1 VKVVATEDAIQTE
14 RTKHHA
20 IVETSAK
27 RNKTNLINA
36 EKGLTS
42 KFSNTKR
49 RTRCSSLD
57 ANCPLSAGRL
67 PSTSSSTSSQSLYN
81 CCHQVSVVVVTNEQ
95 ITSTATSQNNIPEHS
110 TIISQHCEKGNVKDI
125 SCPVFKDS
133 EILANNSIELK
144 EVRPNIPTDIPIDSN
159 QSDNHDKLHT
169 IESNIQINKISNV
182 KSDKDLAI
190 VGLENTDNVGEIM
203 GNVAFANEI
212 SCQYID
218 SEDPVDSEE
227 DVFCEDNAVKDS
239 NSCVDKQYLVFK

>member
-1 VKVVATEDAIQTE
+1 MKVVATEDAILTE

-20 IVETSAK
+20 IVETSANG
-27 RNKTNLINA
+27 NKTNLINA
-36 EKGLTS
+36 EKALTP

-49 RTRCSSLD
+49 RARCSSLD

-95 ITSTATSQNNIPEHS
+95 ITSTTNSQNNIPERS
-110 TIISQHCEKGNVKDI
+110 TIISQHREAGNVKDI
-125 SCPVFKDS
+125 SCQVFDDS

-144 EVRPNIPTDIPIDSN
+144 EVRPNITTDIPVDSN

-169 IESNIQINKISNV
+169 VESNIQNNDKISNV
-182 KSDKDLAI
+182 ESDEDPAI
-190 VGLENTDNVGEIM
+190 IGLENTDNVRGIM
-203 GNVAFANEI
+203 GNIAFANEI

-218 SEDPVDSEE
+218 SEDPVDNEE
-227 DVFCEDNAVKDS
+227 DVFCEDNAVTDS
-239 NSCVDKQYLVFK
+239 NSCVDK